1 MKMKIKTVQMISND
15 CKDEMKNREDIKVGH
30 AMRHATVPAVLRATH
45 VELPMF
51 QNDSIMH
58 VGKIGLNAHLIK
70 MFACKS
76 LVPSAACLIVP
87 QTSRFPVRATSVAKS
102 SKRVAAAR
110 SSDCHRTAVSGERP
124 AMLSRTACDGCL

>member
-70 MFACKS
+70 MFAWQVMS
-76 LVPSAACLIVP
+76 
-87 QTSRFPVRATSVAKS
+87 SRFDMSLQ
-102 SKRVAAAR
+102 RVAGDLPDLAA
-110 SSDCHRTAVSGERP
+110 SGQHFFNAGEQIKALQSMQKISHMP
-124 AMLSRTACDGCL
+124 HM